1 MERIIRLLARVVRMS
16 PWSVVLASLIVTVV
30 LGSFISQQEQTQGN
44 EGFAPDA
51 PEWTASLTIS
61 EKFASNSETPM
72 QVLFEADS
80 GDVLTAGGLQ
90 AYAAATEA
98 VLASEAAP
106 YLSDRSDGA
115 IQGFFGPLLQGL
127 QMQGIPVDALADDAA
142 VKGGFN
148 DSLGQLPPEFA
159 GFFTQLLSSENTD
172 LSVPSSSAGLMVVW
186 MNVSDLDEAGIQN
199 IQFDLASK
207 LREASSDSVSVQPF
221 SFFLL
226 FENQDAFLEDIG
238 RLFSQAAG
246 IILAILIFVFFIRPR
261 GKRGMD
267 DRIRGARLIP
277 LWATSVV
284 VGAAGAVLLV
294 APSVIGES
302 SDAGGDGDAFI
313 LLRLLGLVL
322 LVVSVAL
329 VRVLRS
335 GEPWARRTLWD
346 FHVILAFAGLA
357 GLAVWVIGSVFD
369 LPMWLAIVV
378 GAALLL
384 VSFRFVEWWVRRAWA
399 DMALT
404 LLTIMMS
411 IAWMQGFGVLMGPGY
426 LGWIGAFSEMLQ
438 ILPILLIGLG
448 VDYAIHL
455 NSRYREELGSDT
467 PVDKSAG
474 RATRTVGVALVLATV
489 TTGVGFLTNVTNPVP
504 ALRDF
509 GILAA
514 IGIAS
519 AFWLMLTFFPAVRM
533 ILDRRA
539 EKAGR
544 LPTKS
549 FGKGGDRLLPRLM
562 GRASVF
568 AEKLPIP
575 TLIVAFSLGALGV
588 YGTTQLS
595 TEFSFT
601 DFIPEGSAVLE
612 TVEALDEQFAGGF
625 GERTQVLIEG
635 DVATPAVHNAS
646 VAAWQ
651 NMADTENVL
660 NFGGRA
666 AVDFPATIVA
676 QLATPPESGG
686 GEFYNEDFSQFAF
699 GSGFQ
704 QDLTVS
710 EDADVAA
717 LYDRAAELAPDQ
729 MAAVAARGDDGSYRY
744 VDMSISTQAGE
755 AAVEA
760 LAADLIVD
768 LAPVSAIEGT
778 TAVATNENIISQ
790 VVVTSLSESQLRS
803 LLITLVAAAL
813 LLVLNFLIE
822 ARRPFLGVITI
833 LPVALVVLW
842 TFGMMAWTGIPF
854 GPVTATIS
862 ALAIGIGVPYTIH
875 ITHRYQEDRQ
885 RYDNPED
892 AIHSTT
898 RHTGGALAGS
908 AFTTVAGF
916 GILVTSSLV
925 PFQQFGAVTVYA
937 ISFALIAAVLVLP
950 SMLVLWD
957 RWHRDRGESIVQ
969 HREIAAIE

>member
-1 MERIIRLLARVVRMS
+1 MERIIRLLARVVRRW
-16 PWSVVLASLIVTVV
+16 PWAIIIGSLLITIA
-30 LGSFISQQEQTQGN
+30 LGAFISQQEQTQGN

-61 EKFASNSETPM
+61 ERFASNSETPM

-80 GDVLTAGGLQ
+80 GDVLTADGLQ
-90 AYAAATEA
+90 AYAAAAEA

-186 MNVSDLDEAGIQN
+186 MNVSDLDEAGIQE
-199 IQFDLASK
+199 IQFDLAAK
-207 LREASSDSVSVQPF
+207 LREASTDSVSVQPF

-261 GKRGMD
+261 GRRGMD

-277 LWATSVV
+277 LWITTAL
-284 VGAAGAVLLV
+284 VGVLGAGLLIWPSPVLERMDLGGDGGSFVLARLLGAVLIVV
-294 APSVIGES
+294 AVG
-302 SDAGGDGDAFI
+302 
-313 LLRLLGLVL
+313 LG
-322 LVVSVAL
+322 
-329 VRVLRS
+329 RVLTS

-346 FHVILAFAGLA
+346 FHVILVPAGLVFWI
-357 GLAVWVIGSVFD
+357 LSSLIGV
-369 LPMWLAIVV
+369 PIGWAIV
-378 GAALLL
+378 AFL
-384 VSFRFVEWWVRRAWA
+384 VVFLGGFRFVEWWVRRAWA

-411 IAWMQGFGVLMGPGY
+411 IAWMQGFGVLLGPGY

-533 ILDRRA
+533 TLDRRA

-562 GRASVF
+562 GGASVF
-568 AEKLPIP
+568 AEKMPIP

-612 TVEALDEQFAGGF
+612 TVEALDE
-625 GERTQVLIEG
+625 
-635 DVATPAVHNAS
+635 
-646 VAAWQ
+646 
-651 NMADTENVL
+651 
-660 NFGGRA
+660 
-666 AVDFPATIVA
+666 
-676 QLATPPESGG
+676 
-686 GEFYNEDFSQFAF
+686 
-699 GSGFQ
+699 
-704 QDLTVS
+704 
-710 EDADVAA
+710 
-717 LYDRAAELAPDQ
+717 
-729 MAAVAARGDDGSYRY
+729 
-744 VDMSISTQAGE
+744 
-755 AAVEA
+755 
-760 LAADLIVD
+760 
-768 LAPVSAIEGT
+768 
-778 TAVATNENIISQ
+778 
-790 VVVTSLSESQLRS
+790 
-803 LLITLVAAAL
+803 
-813 LLVLNFLIE
+813 
-822 ARRPFLGVITI
+822 
-833 LPVALVVLW
+833 
-842 TFGMMAWTGIPF
+842 
-854 GPVTATIS
+854 
-862 ALAIGIGVPYTIH
+862 
-875 ITHRYQEDRQ
+875 
-885 RYDNPED
+885 
-892 AIHSTT
+892 
-898 RHTGGALAGS
+898 
-908 AFTTVAGF
+908 
-916 GILVTSSLV
+916 
-925 PFQQFGAVTVYA
+925 
-937 ISFALIAAVLVLP
+937 
-950 SMLVLWD
+950 
-957 RWHRDRGESIVQ
+957 
-969 HREIAAIE
+969 

>member
-1 MERIIRLLARVVRMS
+1 VERIIRLLARVVRRW
-16 PWSVVLASLIVTVV
+16 PWAIVIGSLLVTIV
-30 LGSFISQQEQTQGN
+30 LGGFISQQEQTQGN

-72 QVLFEADS
+72 QVLFESDS
-80 GDVLTAGGLQ
+80 GDILTVGGLQ
-90 AYAAATEA
+90 AYAAAA
-98 VLASEAAP
+98 EAAVSSKAGQ
-106 YLSDRSDGA
+106 YLSPRADGA

-127 QMQGIPVDALADDAA
+127 QMQGIPVGALADDAT
-142 VKGGFN
+142 VKGAFN
-148 DSLGQLPPEFA
+148 DSLAQLPPEFA

-172 LSVPSSSAGLMVVW
+172 LSVPSSSGGLMVVW
-186 MNVSDLDEAGIQN
+186 MNVADLDEAGIQE
-199 IQFDLASK
+199 IQFDLAAK

-226 FENQDAFLEDIG
+226 FEDQDVFQEEIG
-238 RLFSQAAG
+238 RLFGTAAL

-261 GKRGMD
+261 GRRGQD
-267 DRIRGARLIP
+267 DSTRGARLIP
-277 LWATSVV
+277 LWVTTAVI
-284 VGAAGAVLLV
+284 GILGAVLLI
-294 APSVIGES
+294 APSVITDQMESDIGSDWALRFTGFVFLIGAVVLIRALTTGEPWTRRTIW
-302 SDAGGDGDAFI
+302 DLHVLVLFGALGGLTGWGLTEVGLPGVVAG
-313 LLRLLGLVL
+313 LLGLI
-322 LVVSVAL
+322 VAL
-329 VRVLRS
+329 V
-335 GEPWARRTLWD
+335 G
-346 FHVILAFAGLA
+346 
-357 GLAVWVIGSVFD
+357 
-369 LPMWLAIVV
+369 
-378 GAALLL
+378 
-384 VSFRFVEWWVRRAWA
+384 FRFIEWWTRRAWA
-399 DMALT
+399 DMGLT
-404 LLTIMMS
+404 LVTIMMS
-411 IAWMQGFGVLMGPGY
+411 IAWMQGLGVLMGPGY

-448 VDYAIHL
+448 VDYSIHL
-455 NSRYREELGSDT
+455 NSRYREELGAGT
-467 PVDKSAG
+467 PVDRSAG

-489 TTGVGFLTNVTNPVP
+489 TTSVGFLTNVVNPVP

-514 IGIAS
+514 MGISS

-539 EKAGR
+539 ESAER

-549 FGKGGDRLLPRLM
+549 FGRGGERLLPRLM
-562 GRASVF
+562 GGVSVF
-568 AEKLPIP
+568 AEKVPIP
-575 TLIVAFSLGALGV
+575 TLIVAFALGGLGV

-612 TVEALDEQFAGGF
+612 TVDALDEQFAGGF
-625 GERTQVLIEG
+625 GERTQVLVEG
-635 DVATPAVHNAS
+635 DVATVEVHNAS

-676 QLATPPESGG
+676 QLATPPEFGG
-686 GEFYNEDFSQFAF
+686 GEFYNEEYSAYAFSV
-699 GSGFQ
+699 GLQ

-710 EDADVAA
+710 SSANVVE
-717 LYDRAAELAPDQ
+717 LYERAVDLAPDQ
-729 MAAVAARGDDGSYRY
+729 MAAVLAEGDDGSYRF

-755 AAVEA
+755 AGSQQ
-760 LAADLIVD
+760 LAADLVDD
-768 LAPVSAIEGT
+768 LAPLTNIDGV

-790 VVVTSLSESQLRS
+790 VVVKSLSDSQRS
-803 LLITLVAAAL
+803 SLIITLVAAML
-813 LLVLNFLIE
+813 LLILNFLIE

-885 RYDNPED
+885 RYDNPNE

-925 PFQQFGAVTVYA
+925 PFQQFGKVTVYA

-957 RWHRDRGESIVQ
+957 RWHRDRGEPIVE
-969 HREIAAIE
+969 HRDIAPIE

>member
-1 MERIIRLLARVVRMS
+1 
-16 PWSVVLASLIVTVV
+16 
-30 LGSFISQQEQTQGN
+30 
-44 EGFAPDA
+44 
-51 PEWTASLTIS
+51 
-61 EKFASNSETPM
+61 M

-80 GDVLTAGGLQ
+80 GDVLTADGLS

-127 QMQGIPVDALADDAA
+127 QTEGIAVDALADDAA

-186 MNVSDLDEAGIQN
+186 MNVADLDEGGIQD
-199 IQFDLASK
+199 IQFDLAAK
-207 LREASSDSVSVQPF
+207 LREATSDSVSVQPF

-226 FENQDAFLEDIG
+226 FEDQDVFLEEIG
-238 RLFSQAAG
+238 RLFGTAFA
-246 IILAILIFVFFIRPR
+246 IILLILGFVYWVHPKGRMTR
-261 GKRGMD
+261 
-267 DRIRGARLIP
+267 AR
-277 LWATSVV
+277 
-284 VGAAGAVLLV
+284 
-294 APSVIGES
+294 
-302 SDAGGDGDAFI
+302 
-313 LLRLLGLVL
+313 
-322 LVVSVAL
+322 
-329 VRVLRS
+329 
-335 GEPWARRTLWD
+335 
-346 FHVILAFAGLA
+346 
-357 GLAVWVIGSVFD
+357 
-369 LPMWLAIVV
+369 
-378 GAALLL
+378 
-384 VSFRFVEWWVRRAWA
+384 SFRRSAA
-399 DMALT
+399 DVALT
-404 LLTIMMS
+404 LATIMMS
-411 IAWMQGFGVLMGPGY
+411 IAWMQGLGVLMGPGY
-426 LGWIGAFSEMLQ
+426 AGWLGAFSEMLQ

-455 NSRYREELGSDT
+455 NSRYREELGSET
-467 PVDKSAG
+467 PVDRSAG

-514 IGIAS
+514 IGIGS

-533 ILDRRA
+533 TLDRRA

-544 LPTKS
+544 LPTES

-562 GRASVF
+562 GSASVF
-568 AEKLPIP
+568 AEKVPKS
-575 TLIVAFSLGALGV
+575 TLAVALVLGILGA

-612 TVEALDEQFAGGF
+612 TVDALDEQFAGGF

-635 DVATPAVHNAS
+635 DVATPVVHNAS

-660 NFGGRA
+660 VFGGRA
-666 AVDFPATIVA
+666 AVDFPATIIA
-676 QLATPPESGG
+676 QLAIPPESGG
-686 GEFYNEDFSQFAF
+686 GEFYNEQFSQFAF
-699 GSGFQ
+699 GNGLQ
-704 QDLTVS
+704 PDLTVS
-710 EDADVAA
+710 DGVDVTA
-717 LYDRAAELAPDQ
+717 LYDRAAELVPDQ

-744 VDMSISTQAGE
+744 VDMSISTQAGD
-755 AAVEA
+755 AAVEQLA
-760 LAADLIVD
+760 TDLAADLE
-768 LAPVSAIEGT
+768 PVTNIEGT

-790 VVVTSLSESQLRS
+790 VVVQSLSDSQLRS
-803 LLITLVAAAL
+803 LIITLLAAGA

-833 LPVALVVLW
+833 IPVVLVVLW
-842 TFGMMAWTGIPF
+842 TFGMMAMTGIPF

-885 RYDNPED
+885 RFDDPGE

-937 ISFALIAAVLVLP
+937 ISFALIAAVFVLP

-957 RWHRDRGESIVQ
+957 QWHRDRGEPIVQ
-969 HREIAAIE
+969 HRGIAPIE

>member
-1 MERIIRLLARVVRMS
+1 MERIIRLLARVVRSS
-16 PWSVVLASLIVTVV
+16 PWMIVIGSLIITLI
-30 LGSFISQQEQTQGN
+30 LGSFIRQQVQTQGN

-51 PEWTASLTIS
+51 PEWAASLTIG
-61 EKFASNSETPM
+61 EKFSSNSETPM
-72 QVLFEADS
+72 QVLFESES
-80 GDVLTAGGLQ
+80 GDVLTADGLQ

-98 VLASEAAP
+98 VLASQAAP
-106 YLSDRSDGA
+106 YLSERSDGA

-127 QMQGIPVDALADDAA
+127 DRQGIPASALADDAT

-148 DSLGQLPPEFA
+148 DSLSQLPPEFA

-172 LSVPSSSAGLMVVW
+172 LAVPSSSAGLMVVW
-186 MNVSDLDEAGIQN
+186 LNVADLDEAGIQE
-199 IQFDLASK
+199 IQFDLAAN
-207 LREASSDSVSVQPF
+207 LREASSDSVSIQPF

-238 RLFSQAAG
+238 RLFGQAAA
-246 IILAILIFVFFIRPR
+246 IILAILIFVFFLRPR
-261 GKRGMD
+261 GRRGMD
-267 DRIRGARLIP
+267 DRTSGIRLIP
-277 LWATSVV
+277 LWITTAL
-284 VGAAGAVLLV
+284 VGILGAGLLIWPSPVLESFDLGSEGGSFVLARLLGAVLLV
-294 APSVIGES
+294 VA
-302 SDAGGDGDAFI
+302 
-313 LLRLLGLVL
+313 
-322 LVVSVAL
+322 VAL
-329 VRVLRS
+329 GRVLSS

-346 FHVILAFAGLA
+346 FHVILVPAGLVFWILSSLIGVPIGWA
-357 GLAVWVIGSVFD
+357 ILASLVVF
-369 LPMWLAIVV
+369 LV
-378 GAALLL
+378 G
-384 VSFRFVEWWVRRAWA
+384 FRFVEWWTRRAWA
-399 DMALT
+399 DMGLT

-411 IAWMQGFGVLMGPGY
+411 IAWMQGFGVLLGPGY

-455 NSRYREELGSDT
+455 NSRYREELGADT
-467 PVDKSAG
+467 PVDRSAA

-539 EKAGR
+539 EQAGR

-549 FGKGGDRLLPRLM
+549 FGRSGERLLPRLM
-562 GRASVF
+562 GGASVF
-568 AEKLPIP
+568 AERLPIP
-575 TLIVAFSLGALGV
+575 TLIVAFALGGLGV

-612 TVEALDEQFAGGF
+612 TVDALNEQFAGGF
-625 GERTQVLIEG
+625 GESTQVLIEG
-635 DVATPAVHNAS
+635 DVATPVVHNAS
-646 VAAWQ
+646 VSAWQ
-651 NMADTENVL
+651 NMADTENVV
-660 NFGGRA
+660 NFGGKA
-666 AVDFPATIVA
+666 SANFPATILA
-676 QLATPPESGG
+676 QLVTPPESGG
-686 GEFYNEDFSQFAF
+686 SELYNEEFSQYAF
-699 GSGFQ
+699 GSGLQ
-704 QDLTVS
+704 PDLTVAA
-710 EDADVAA
+710 EADVVA
-717 LYDRAAELAPDQ
+717 LYGRAAELVPDQ
-729 MAAVAARGDDGSYRY
+729 MAAVLARSDDGTYAY
-744 VDMSISTQAGE
+744 VDMSVSTQAGE
-755 AAVEA
+755 AGVQQ
-760 LAADLIVD
+760 LSADLAID
-768 LAPVSAIEGT
+768 LAPLSALDGV

-803 LLITLVAAAL
+803 LLITLAAAAL

-822 ARRPFLGVITI
+822 ARRPFLGIITI

-842 TFGMMAWTGIPF
+842 TFGMMALTGIPF

-885 RYDNPED
+885 RYDNPEE

-957 RWHRDRGESIVQ
+957 RWHRGRGEPIVE
-969 HREIAAIE
+969 HRQVVGVE

>member
-1 MERIIRLLARVVRMS
+1 MERIIRLLARAVRKS
-16 PWSVVLASLIVTVV
+16 PWSIVLASLIVTVV
-30 LGSFISQQEQTQGN
+30 LGSFISQQETTQGN

-61 EKFASNSETPM
+61 ERFASNSETPM
-72 QVLFEADS
+72 QVLFEAES

-90 AYAAATEA
+90 AYAAAVDA
-98 VLASEAAP
+98 VIESEAAP
-106 YLSDRSDGA
+106 YLSDRADGA
-115 IQGFFGPLLQGL
+115 VQGFFGPLLQGL
-127 QMQGIPVDALADDAA
+127 QMEGVPVTALADDAA
-142 VKGGFN
+142 VKGAFN

-186 MNVSDLDEAGIQN
+186 MNVADLDEVGIQE
-199 IQFDLASK
+199 IQFDLAEK
-207 LREASSDSVSVQPF
+207 LREASSESVSVQPF

-226 FENQDAFLEDIG
+226 FEDQDVFLEEIG
-238 RLFSQAAG
+238 RLFGTAFA
-246 IILAILIFVFFIRPR
+246 IILLILGFVYWVHPKGRMTR
-261 GKRGMD
+261 
-267 DRIRGARLIP
+267 ARSLRR
-277 LWATSVV
+277 S
-284 VGAAGAVLLV
+284 AADV
-294 APSVIGES
+294 
-302 SDAGGDGDAFI
+302 
-313 LLRLLGLVL
+313 
-322 LVVSVAL
+322 
-329 VRVLRS
+329 
-335 GEPWARRTLWD
+335 
-346 FHVILAFAGLA
+346 
-357 GLAVWVIGSVFD
+357 
-369 LPMWLAIVV
+369 
-378 GAALLL
+378 
-384 VSFRFVEWWVRRAWA
+384 
-399 DMALT
+399 ALT
-404 LLTIMMS
+404 LAAIMMS
-411 IAWMQGFGVLMGPGY
+411 IAWMQGVGVLMGPGY

-455 NSRYREELGSDT
+455 NSRYREELGAAV

-514 IGIAS
+514 IGIGS

-533 ILDRRA
+533 LLDRRA
-539 EKAGR
+539 ESAGR
-544 LPTKS
+544 LPVEA

-562 GRASVF
+562 GKASVF
-568 AEKLPIP
+568 AEKAPIP
-575 TLIVAFSLGALGV
+575 TLIVAFILGGLGV
-588 YGTTQLS
+588 FGTTQLS

-612 TVEALDEQFAGGF
+612 TVDALDEQFAGGF

-646 VAAWQ
+646 VEAWQ
-651 NMADTENVL
+651 AMADTENVL
-660 NFGGRA
+660 SFGGRA
-666 AVDFPATIVA
+666 AVDFPATILA
-676 QLATPPESGG
+676 QLATPPDSGG
-686 GEFYNEDFSQFAF
+686 GELYNEEFSQYAFAN
-699 GSGFQ
+699 GLQ
-704 QDLTVS
+704 QDLTIA
-710 EDADVAA
+710 DGADVAG

-755 AAVEA
+755 AAVEQ
-760 LAADLIVD
+760 LAADLKDD
-768 LAPVSAIEGT
+768 LAPVTAIDGT

-790 VVVTSLSESQLRS
+790 VVVQSLSDSQLRS
-803 LLITLVAAAL
+803 LLITLIAAGI

-822 ARRPFLGVITI
+822 SRRPFLGIITI
-833 LPVALVVLW
+833 LPVALIVLW

-885 RYDNPED
+885 RFDDPKE

-937 ISFALIAAVLVLP
+937 ISFALIAAVFVLP

-957 RWHRDRGESIVQ
+957 GWHRRRGEPVVE
-969 HREIAAIE
+969 HRDIAPID

>member
-1 MERIIRLLARVVRMS
+1 MERIIRLLARVVRKS
-16 PWSVVLASLIVTVV
+16 PWSIVIASLVVTVA
-30 LGSFISQQEQTQGN
+30 LGSFISKQETTQGN

-51 PEWTASLTIS
+51 PEWTASLTIG
-61 EKFASNSETPM
+61 EKFSSNSETPM
-72 QVLFEADS
+72 QVLFEANS
-80 GDVLTAGGLQ
+80 GDVLTVDGLQ
-90 AYAAATEA
+90 AYAAVTAA
-98 VLASEAAP
+98 VRESEAAP
-106 YLSDRSDGA
+106 YLSERPDGA

-127 QMQGIPVDALADDAA
+127 EAQGVSVADLADDGS
-142 VKGGFN
+142 VKGGFS
-148 DSLGQLPPEFA
+148 DSLDQLPPEFA
-159 GFFTQLLSSENTD
+159 GYFTQLLSSQGTD

-186 MNVSDLDEAGIQN
+186 MNVADLDEVGIQE
-199 IQFDLASK
+199 IQFDLAEK
-207 LREASSDSVSVQPF
+207 LRAASSDAVSVQPF

-226 FENQDAFLEDIG
+226 FEDQDVFLDEIG
-238 RLFSQAAG
+238 RLFGTAFA
-246 IILAILIFVFFIRPR
+246 IILLILGFVYWVHPKGRMTR
-261 GKRGMD
+261 
-267 DRIRGARLIP
+267 AR
-277 LWATSVV
+277 AFRRS
-284 VGAAGAVLLV
+284 AA
-294 APSVIGES
+294 
-302 SDAGGDGDAFI
+302 D
-313 LLRLLGLVL
+313 
-322 LVVSVAL
+322 VAL
-329 VRVLRS
+329 TMT
-335 GEPWARRTLWD
+335 A
-346 FHVILAFAGLA
+346 
-357 GLAVWVIGSVFD
+357 
-369 LPMWLAIVV
+369 
-378 GAALLL
+378 
-384 VSFRFVEWWVRRAWA
+384 
-399 DMALT
+399 
-404 LLTIMMS
+404 IMMS
-411 IAWMQGFGVLMGPGY
+411 ISWMQGVGVLLGPGY

-455 NSRYREELGSDT
+455 NSRYREEMGAGV
-467 PVDKSAG
+467 PVDRSAG
-474 RATRTVGVALVLATV
+474 LATRTVGVALVLATV

-514 IGIAS
+514 IGIGS

-533 ILDRRA
+533 LLDRRA
-539 EKAGR
+539 EAGGR
-544 LPTKS
+544 LPIES
-549 FGKGGDRLLPRLM
+549 FGKGGDRMLPRLM
-562 GRASVF
+562 GKASVF
-568 AEKLPIP
+568 AEKAPIP
-575 TLIVAFSLGALGV
+575 TLIVAFVLGGLGV
-588 YGTTQLS
+588 FGTTQLS

-601 DFIPEGSAVLE
+601 DFIPEGSAILE
-612 TVEALDEQFAGGF
+612 TVNALDEQFAGGF

-651 NMADTENVL
+651 AMADTEHVIGS
-660 NFGGRA
+660 GGTA
-666 AVDFPATIVA
+666 AVEFPARIISY
-676 QLATPPESGG
+676 LATPPDSGG
-686 GEFYNEDFSQFAF
+686 GPLFNAEFSQFAF
-699 GSGFQ
+699 AAGLR

-710 EDADVAA
+710 ADTDVVA
-717 LYDRAAELAPDQ
+717 LYERASELAPDQ
-729 MAAVAARGDDGSYRY
+729 MAAVLARADDGSYGF
-744 VDMSISTQAGE
+744 VDMSISTNAGE
-755 AAVEA
+755 GAVQQ
-760 LAADLIVD
+760 LAADLALD
-768 LAPVSAIEGT
+768 LEPVSAIEGV

-803 LLITLVAAAL
+803 LLITLVAAGI

-885 RYDNPED
+885 RFDDPEE

-937 ISFALIAAVLVLP
+937 ISFALIAAVFVLP

-957 RWHRDRGESIVQ
+957 RWHRERGEPVVE
-969 HREIAAIE
+969 HRDIAPID

>member
-1 MERIIRLLARVVRMS
+1 MERIIRLLARVVRRY
-16 PWSVVLASLIVTVV
+16 PWPVVIGSLVLTVV
-30 LGSFISQQEQTQGN
+30 LGAFISQQEMTQGN

-61 EKFASNSETPM
+61 DKFSSNSETPM
-72 QVLFEADS
+72 QVLFEAEG
-80 GDVLTAGGLQ
+80 GDVLTVAGLE
-90 AYAAATEA
+90 AYVAANEA

-106 YLSDRSDGA
+106 YLSERADGA
-115 IQGFFGPLLQGL
+115 IQGFFGPLSEGL
-127 QMQGIPVDALADDAA
+127 QMQGLPISALPDDEA

-186 MNVSDLDEAGIQN
+186 MNVADLDEAGIQE
-199 IQFDLASK
+199 IQFDLAAK
-207 LREASSDSVSVQPF
+207 LREASTDAVAVQPF

-226 FENQDAFLEDIG
+226 FENQDEFLQDIG
-238 RLFSQAAG
+238 RLFSQAAL
-246 IILAILIFVFFIRPR
+246 IILAILTFIYWVHPKGRMSR
-261 GKRGMD
+261 GK
-267 DRIRGARLIP
+267 
-277 LWATSVV
+277 S
-284 VGAAGAVLLV
+284 
-294 APSVIGES
+294 
-302 SDAGGDGDAFI
+302 
-313 LLRLLGLVL
+313 LR
-322 LVVSVAL
+322 
-329 VRVLRS
+329 RS
-335 GEPWARRTLWD
+335 
-346 FHVILAFAGLA
+346 LAD
-357 GLAVWVIGSVFD
+357 V
-369 LPMWLAIVV
+369 
-378 GAALLL
+378 
-384 VSFRFVEWWVRRAWA
+384 
-399 DMALT
+399 ALT
-404 LLTIMMS
+404 LTTIMMS
-411 IAWMQGFGVLMGPGY
+411 IAWMQGVGVLMGPGY

-455 NSRYREELGSDT
+455 NSRYREELGGGI
-467 PVDKSAG
+467 PVDRAAG

-504 ALRDF
+504 ALKDF

-514 IGIAS
+514 IGIVS

-533 ILDRRA
+533 LLDRRA
-539 EKAGR
+539 EKAGT
-544 LPTKS
+544 LPTEA

-562 GRASVF
+562 GSASVF
-568 AEKLPIP
+568 AEKMPIA
-575 TLIVAFSLGALGV
+575 TLIVAFVLGGLGV

-601 DFIPEGSAVLE
+601 DFIPEGSEALE
-612 TVEALDEQFAGGF
+612 TIDALDEQFAGGF
-625 GERTQVLIEG
+625 GERTQVLVEG
-635 DVATPAVHNAS
+635 EVATPAVHNAS

-666 AVDFPATIVA
+666 AVDFPASVMA
-676 QLATPPESGG
+676 QLATPPEFGG
-686 GEFYNEDFSQFAF
+686 GELFNEEYSALAFAA
-699 GSGFQ
+699 GFQ

-710 EDADVAA
+710 PDADVAM
-717 LYDRAAELAPDQ
+717 LYDRATELAPDQ
-729 MAAVAARGDDGSYRY
+729 MAAVVARGDDGSYQY
-744 VDMSISTQAGE
+744 VDMSISTQAGD
-755 AAVEA
+755 AAVQE
-760 LAADLIVD
+760 LAADLATD
-768 LAPVSAIEGT
+768 LTPLTDIEGT
-778 TAVATNENIISQ
+778 TAIATNENIISE

-803 LLITLVAAAL
+803 LLITLLAAGI
-813 LLVLNFLIE
+813 LLVINFLIE
-822 ARRPFLGVITI
+822 SRRPFLGVITI

-842 TFGMMAWTGIPF
+842 TFGMMALTGIPF

-885 RYDNPED
+885 RFDNPEE

-916 GILVTSSLV
+916 GILVTSTLV

-957 RWHRDRGESIVQ
+957 RWHRRRGDQVVE
-969 HREIAAIE
+969 HREVAPVE